1 MAFDMATPQRSRRV
15 LATLV
20 VALVAVGIVL
30 GTAGW
35 AFLAAVPARA
45 QAVREFFLGVEPKD
59 IEIAP
64 GVTWNAWTYNGTVP
78 GPTLRVRVGDV
89 VRVHLTNNHNLTH
102 SLHVHGLRYAIESD
116 GSQAYPD
123 SMPGPGETY
132 TYEFEATRPG
142 LFYYHCHSSDQYAIN
157 AHILQGLYGAIVV
170 YPADRWPPDTRYEFV
185 EFFSEVDLNLDGRR
199 DAFVIND
206 RQAFEHDLQD
216 LVETQGFD
224 GAVQTLK
231 ALGVPTVPVG
241 VDLRFYLIGIG
252 NEYHSWHM
260 HGGSPVYVN
269 GEAVEGDVVP
279 LGSGTA
285 AVATVRVA
293 NPGIWLIH
301 CHVVVHADLG
311 MVTLIIAE

>member
-1 MAFDMATPQRSRRV
+1 MATDMELRKLVVMILGFSVV
-15 LATLV
+15 LAGLWY
-20 VALVAVGIVL
+20 VGWSL
-30 GTAGW
+30 GTAPSASGQT
-35 AFLAAVPARA
+35 P
-45 QAVREFFLGVEPKD
+45 REFWLSVEPAD

-64 GVTWNAWTYNGTVP
+64 GVVWHAWTYNGTVP

-102 SLHVHGLRYAIESD
+102 SLHVHGLRYTIEND
-116 GSQAYPD
+116 GSQAYPA
-123 SMPGPGETY
+123 SMPAPGETY

-142 LFYYHCHSSDQYAIN
+142 LFYYHCHSSDGYMIST
-157 AHILQGLYGAIVV
+157 HILQGLYGAIIV
-170 YPADRWPPDTRYEFV
+170 YQADQWPPDPTYEFV
-185 EFFSEVDLNLDGRR
+185 QFFSEVDLNLDGSP
-199 DAFVIND
+199 DAYLIND

-216 LVETQGFD
+216 LVETQGYD

-231 ALGVPTVPVG
+231 SAGFPVVPVG
-241 VDLRFYLIGIG
+241 QELTFYMIGIG
-252 NEYHSWHM
+252 NLYHSWHL

-269 GEAVEGDVVP
+269 GQIVEGDVIP
-279 LGSGTA
+279 IGGGT
-285 AVATVRVA
+285 VATAKVTIM